1 MPSPEKMKRINEL
14 CEKYSYDYFNNPQ
27 QKETIEIILEDEFPN
42 EIDRMGYA
50 EYDDSSNAQ
59 EHTDKDTKVV
69 HWIVGSMLTITAVI
83 LLWKYILGFLILAG
97 IVMFLVGKFF
107 ALLFSGVAGSSNS
120 SSYSSYKHKQQPHV
134 TYGLQRASGP
144 VWYTIAQ
151 GPENWMIDKMEQ
163 NRAKDGHRYRVVKLV
178 DGKPSGTTF
187 S

>member
-14 CEKYSYDYFNNPQ
+14 CEKYSYDYFNNPR
-27 QKETIEIILEDEFPN
+27 QKETIEIILEDEFPD

-50 EYDDSSNAQ
+50 EYEYSSNAQ
-59 EHTDKDTKVV
+59 EHTDKDTKVIL
-69 HWIVGSMLTITAVI
+69 WFVGSMLAITAII
-83 LLWKYILGFLILAG
+83 LLWKYIVAFLILAG
-97 IVMFLVGKFF
+97 IVIFLVGKFF
-107 ALLFSGVAGSSNS
+107 ALLFSGGAGSSNS

-163 NRAKDGHRYRVVKLV
+163 NRAKDGHRYRVVRLV